1 MRQERL
7 VVVRGVNLGE
17 QKCLDLVVNDAPD
30 RVTIMHHHIV
40 GRPHNVPAIA
50 KVNHCVS
57 GKQAGIFEL
66 LSDVKRKRTANVVQ
80 RKHTVFFVDD
90 QFVAKLKT
98 VEHMS
103 LGASQ

>member
-17 QKCLDLVVNDAPD
+17 QECLDLVVNNAPD
-30 RVTIMHHHIV
+30 RVTIVDHHIV
-40 GRPHNVPAIA
+40 GRHHHVSAIA
-50 KVNHCVS
+50 KVNYCVS
-57 GKQAGIFEL
+57 GKQTGVFEL

-90 QFVAKLKT
+90 QLVAKL
-98 VEHMS
+98 
-103 LGASQ
+103 